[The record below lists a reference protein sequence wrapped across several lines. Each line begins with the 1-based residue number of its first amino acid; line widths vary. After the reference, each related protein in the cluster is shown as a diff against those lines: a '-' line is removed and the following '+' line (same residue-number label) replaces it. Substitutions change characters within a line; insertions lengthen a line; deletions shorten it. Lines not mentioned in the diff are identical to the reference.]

1 MGGRDRPEPP
11 EILIAPAARRI
22 VVIGA
27 GFGGLWAVR
36 RFVSHGIGVTL
47 IDRNNYHTF
56 FPLLYQ
62 VAAAELGP
70 SEIAYPIRSLFRRH
84 PLVDFRRANVH
95 NIDLDARIVEA
106 GESRLEYDYLVMAPG
121 SVPDFF
127 AVEGAARHAFPLR
140 TMDDAIPLRYHV
152 LNCFERAAQTSGS
165 STRESLL
172 RFVIVGGGPTGVEYA
187 GALAELIYGPLL
199 KDFGSI
205 ARDEVDIRL
214 LEGGERLL
222 AGMPP
227 RLQEYAHVRLERRGV
242 QVLTGSRVVEVASD
256 RVVTCDTGDTKRRDL
271 GDVMSEHTGQTATHT
286 VVWAAGVQGDP
297 AVGSWG
303 LPVGPGGRVPVEGTL
318 QVPGYPEVCVVG
330 DLAYLEVGG
339 EALPQTAQVALQQG
353 STAAENVVLMIGG
366 GGTRRIHLQ
375 GSGHVGRDRPER
387 GGCASVGALIHR
399 FRGLDAVA
407 GRSRRKPHGLSQSG
421 ARPRELGLELR
432 VLPAGGAPDS
442 AGCNRRAPCRQA
454 PDGLGGT
461 VEAHHRFSRRWIVW
475 IVAKEGD
482 RQGGWAALPPQPV
495 NV

>member
-11 EILIAPAARRI
+11 EILTDPASRRI

-36 RFVSHGIGVTL
+36 RFVSRGIGVTL

-70 SEIAYPIRSLFRRH
+70 SEIAYPIRSLFRSH
-84 PLVDFRRANVH
+84 PLVDFRKANVH

-121 SVPDFF
+121 SVPNFF
-127 AVEGAARHAFPLR
+127 AVVGAARHAFPLR

-152 LNCFERAAQTSGS
+152 LNCFERAAQTSDS

-199 KDFGSI
+199 KDFGGI

-222 AGMPP
+222 FGMPP
-227 RLQEYAHVRLERRGV
+227 NLQEYARVRLERRGV
-242 QVLTGSRVVEVASD
+242 QVLTGSRVEEVASD
-256 RVVTCDTGDTKRRDL
+256 VVVTRDTGDPKSRDRGDINDL
-271 GDVMSEHTGQTATHT
+271 GDATNEHTGRTATHT

-318 QVPGYPEVCVVG
+318 QVPGYPEVFVVG
-330 DLAYLEVGG
+330 DLAYLEVEG
-339 EALPQTAQVALQQG
+339 EALPQIAQVALQQG

-366 GGTRRIHLQ
+366 EAPGEFTYKDLGMLAVI
-375 GSGHVGRDRPER
+375 GRN
-387 GGCASVGALIHR
+387 A
-399 FRGLDAVA
+399 AVA
-407 GRSRRKPHGLSQSG
+407 HLWGRSFTGFAAWTLWLVVHVVNLMGFRNRALVLVNWAWNYVFFRRAVRLI
-421 ARPRELGLELR
+421 
-432 VLPAGGAPDS
+432 LPDATGEPS
-442 AGCNRRAPCRQA
+442 AGRLPMAS
-454 PDGLGGT
+454 GG
-461 VEAHHRFSRRWIVW
+461 
-475 IVAKEGD
+475 
-482 RQGGWAALPPQPV
+482 P
-495 NV
+495 

>member
-11 EILIAPAARRI
+11 EILTDPAASRI

-27 GFGGLWAVR
+27 GFGGLWAAR

-70 SEIAYPIRSLFRRH
+70 SEIAYPIRSLFRGH

-95 NIDLDARIVEA
+95 NVDLDARIVGA

-152 LNCFERAAQTSGS
+152 LNCFERAAQTSDS
-165 STRESLL
+165 STRLSLL

-222 AGMPP
+222 AGMPA
-227 RLQEYAHVRLERRGV
+227 RLQEYARVRLERRGV

-256 RVVTCDTGDTKRRDL
+256 RVVTCDTGDTERRDL
-271 GDVMSEHTGQTATHT
+271 GDVMNEHTGQTATHT

-297 AVGSWG
+297 AMGSWG

-318 QVPGYPEVCVVG
+318 QVPGYPEVFVVG

-339 EALPQTAQVALQQG
+339 EALPQIAQVALQQG

-366 GGTRRIHLQ
+366 EAPGEFTYKDLGMLAVI
-375 GSGHVGRDRPER
+375 GRN
-387 GGCASVGALIHR
+387 A
-399 FRGLDAVA
+399 AVA
-407 GRSRRKPHGLSQSG
+407 HLWGRSFTGFAAWTLWLVVHVVNLMGFRN
-421 ARPRELGLELR
+421 R
-432 VLPAGGAPDS
+432 VLVLVNWAW
-442 AGCNRRAPCRQA
+442 NYVFYRRAVRLILPDATGEPVAGKPPMA
-454 PDGLGGT
+454 P
-461 VEAHHRFSRRWIVW
+461 
-475 IVAKEGD
+475 EG
-482 RQGGWAALPPQPV
+482 P
-495 NV
+495 

>member
-11 EILIAPAARRI
+11 EILTAPAARRI

-95 NIDLDARIVEA
+95 NIDLNARIVEA

-127 AVEGAARHAFPLR
+127 EVEGAARHAFPLR

-271 GDVMSEHTGQTATHT
+271 GDVMNEHTGQTATHT

-297 AVGSWG
+297 AMGSWG

-318 QVPGYPEVCVVG
+318 QVPGYPEVFVVG

-339 EALPQTAQVALQQG
+339 EALPQIAQVALQQG
-353 STAAENVVLMIGG
+353 GTAAENVALMIGG
-366 GGTRRIHLQ
+366 EAPGEFTYKDLGMLAVI
-375 GSGHVGRDRPER
+375 GRN
-387 GGCASVGALIHR
+387 A
-399 FRGLDAVA
+399 AVA
-407 GRSRRKPHGLSQSG
+407 HLWGRSFTGFAAWTLWLVVHVVNLMGFRN
-421 ARPRELGLELR
+421 R
-432 VLPAGGAPDS
+432 VLVLVNWAW
-442 AGCNRRAPCRQA
+442 NYVFYRRAVRLIL
-454 PDGLGGT
+454 PDATG
-461 VEAHHRFSRRWIVW
+461 EP
-475 IVAKEGD
+475 VAGKPPMASEG
-482 RQGGWAALPPQPV
+482 P
-495 NV
+495 

>member
-11 EILIAPAARRI
+11 EILTDPAARRI

-84 PLVDFRRANVH
+84 PLVDFRRADVH

-152 LNCFERAAQTSGS
+152 LNCFERAAQTSDS

-227 RLQEYAHVRLERRGV
+227 RLQEYARVRLERRGV

-271 GDVMSEHTGQTATHT
+271 GDVMNEHTGQTATHT

-297 AVGSWG
+297 AMGRWG

-318 QVPGYPEVCVVG
+318 QVPGYPEVFVVG

-339 EALPQTAQVALQQG
+339 EALPQIAQVALQQG
-353 STAAENVVLMIGG
+353 SAAAENVVRMIGG
-366 GGTRRIHLQ
+366 ETPGEFTYKDLGMLAVI
-375 GSGHVGRDRPER
+375 GRN
-387 GGCASVGALIHR
+387 A
-399 FRGLDAVA
+399 AVA
-407 GRSRRKPHGLSQSG
+407 HLWGRSFTGFAAWTLWLVVHVVNLMGFRN
-421 ARPRELGLELR
+421 R
-432 VLPAGGAPDS
+432 VLVLVNWAW
-442 AGCNRRAPCRQA
+442 NYVFYRRAVRLIL
-454 PDGLGGT
+454 PDATG
-461 VEAHHRFSRRWIVW
+461 EP
-475 IVAKEGD
+475 VAGKPPMASEG
-482 RQGGWAALPPQPV
+482 P
-495 NV
+495 